1 MKNQTRA
8 MILGSFVV
16 LFWATVATAFKIALA
31 EIGYIQ
37 LLLIA
42 SLTATFACFAEL
54 IRTKKIKLLISY
66 FRGGNSLIKGAYQGL
81 LNPFFYYLVLFKA
94 YSLLP
99 AQIAQPLN
107 YSWQIVLILM
117 MAIFFK
123 QKLKVVQILG
133 VLVSFAGILLLSAN
147 NSADS
152 SGSLS
157 LLGIILA
164 LGSAFIWATYWL
176 SKLKNSVDSVVELF
190 VNFFFGSI
198 YMVVISLFSHM
209 EWTSVNALLAGVYVG
224 LFEMGVTFI
233 LWAKAL
239 ELATNR
245 VSLAQIT
252 YLSPLLSLI
261 LIHFVLGEE
270 IGYLTIAGLCFV
282 IGGILISNMKI
293 NQQAKNLNSNL
304 SD

>member
-1 MKNQTRA
+1 

-31 EIGYIQ
+31 EIGYVQ

-42 SLTATFACFAEL
+42 SITAAIVCFLEL
-54 IRTKKIKLLISY
+54 VRTKKVYLLKG
-66 FRGGNSLIKGAYQGL
+66 FFKGKKGLLKGALQGF

-107 YSWQIVLILM
+107 YSWQVVLILM
-117 MAIFFK
+117 MAIFYK
-123 QKLKVVQILG
+123 QKLRLVQIFG
-133 VLVSFAGILLLSAN
+133 VLVSFTGILLLSSN
-147 NSADS
+147 SSADT

-157 LLGIILA
+157 LLGILLA
-164 LGSAFIWATYWL
+164 LGSAFIWATYWI
-176 SKLKNSVDSVVELF
+176 SKLNNKVYSVVELF
-190 VNFFFGSI
+190 VNFLFGSI
-198 YMVVISLFSHM
+198 YLIIISFFVPTDWPSIK
-209 EWTSVNALLAGVYVG
+209 ALMAGVYVG
-224 LFEMGVTFI
+224 CFEMGITFI

-239 ELATNR
+239 ELASNR

-270 IGYLTIAGLCFV
+270 IGYLTIFGLLFV
-282 IGGILISNMKI
+282 IGGILISNVRMRKLT
-293 NQQAKNLNSNL
+293 KNEM
-304 SD
+304 SDLAN